1 MHLMMMTMTTNNH
14 VKDSAWLYCQMVI
27 NGDLLASDA
36 VIKTCQRHI
45 DDLDR
50 QGDSDFPYKYFPKRA
65 KKFIK
70 FSEMLPDP
78 KTGETYP
85 LAGFQKFIQSMLYG
99 WYEVREDKR
108 RVRRFKKAFISMA
121 RKNGKSILVAGIA
134 LYEFLFGKDPK
145 MSRQIFCTAND
156 KKQAKI
162 IFDMIRKQ
170 LEALRRDFSEI
181 KENTKRIREELKNL
195 MDESFIMP
203 LSRDTGAVDGFEP
216 YIGILDE
223 YAASKTTEMLELLE
237 SGQMQLENALNII
250 ISTAGFNLNAPMY
263 TEEYKYAK
271 AVLEKH
277 VIDEEY
283 FCFIAEHDAEDE
295 YLDEKCWIKSNPLLE
310 VKSMFDATMK
320 FLRKR
325 LDRAIE
331 NQDLN
336 PVLVKNFNMWRQHS
350 KESYMDAFDW
360 KAAED
365 KTIDIR
371 RRKVIIGIDLS
382 RGDDLTAVG
391 FVYPLEEDKFH
402 IDAHSFV
409 ATKGGLAAKEER
421 DHINYTMMAEN
432 NYATITD
439 LETGTINIDL
449 MLNHIENHV
458 MENELEIASICYDRA
473 MSNYMIAEMEKRGW
487 DYQLIDV
494 AQGFLTLSEPTKQL
508 RLGVIDKKITHSGN
522 MLLTIA
528 VNNAVLDKVND
539 AQKISKKVNREKI
552 DPIIAVVNAWTEAMF
567 YDETDGASFE
577 FW

>member
-1 MHLMMMTMTTNNH
+1 MPLKMMTMTTNNH

-134 LYEFLFGKDPK
+134 LYEFLFGKYPK

-371 RRKVIIGIDLS
+371 KRKVIIGIDLS

-458 MENELEIASICYDRA
+458 MENELEIVSICYDRA

-487 DYQLIDV
+487 DYKLIDV